1 MNNSE
6 KLSVSNK
13 SDEVEQNNLNRD
25 SKLVKI
31 VIWIGLSDILIG
43 LLMGFFS
50 DADQPMIFVSGI
62 LLVAVGIITVVI
74 AKFSTWWKFG

>member
-1 MNNSE
+1 VNNSE

-13 SDEVEQNNLNRD
+13 SEEVAQNSYHD

-31 VIWIGLSDILIG
+31 VIWFGLSAIVIG
-43 LLMGFFS
+43 LLMSIFS
-50 DADQPMIFVSGI
+50 QADQPMIFISGI
-62 LLVAVGIITVVI
+62 LLVAVGVFTVVI